1 MEPYTRPR
9 RQLPI
14 DYVLLNDGY
23 EGEEPMENISRASGL
38 KSAIES
44 SFELG
49 PEDSISQIVDRP
61 LSRNLT
67 EEAQGIS
74 LVLTDDVI
82 SSQLSRGTANHW
94 LWEQFEVTTLNQQN
108 DQLIT
113 CKHCRNWSI
122 KDSARS
128 TSTTKMSY
136 HLQRAHGLGVSN
148 DTKNTNQP
156 TIMTMWNQKQT
167 VNVTE
172 LLERNLIRWVV
183 LTRQPFT
190 QIFKDIPGVD
200 MPFTT
205 RRHYDRE

>member
-1 MEPYTRPR
+1 MEPSTRSR
-9 RQLPI
+9 RQLAI

-23 EGEEPMENISRASGL
+23 EGEEPMENVSLTSGL
-38 KSAIES
+38 QSPIES

-74 LVLTDDVI
+74 PVITDDVI
-82 SSQLSRGTANHW
+82 SSQPTRGTANHW
-94 LWEQFEVTTLNQQN
+94 LWEQFEPTRSKMLGN

-128 TSTTKMSY
+128 TSTTNMSY
-136 HLQRAHGLGVSN
+136 HELVGIGDYEDTHITGRSIREGIGHVISVVIGAEGLLALSS
-148 DTKNTNQP
+148 
-156 TIMTMWNQKQT
+156 I
-167 VNVTE
+167 
-172 LLERNLIRWVV
+172 
-183 LTRQPFT
+183 
-190 QIFKDIPGVD
+190 
-200 MPFTT
+200 
-205 RRHYDRE
+205 

>member
-1 MEPYTRPR
+1 MEPYRRPR
-9 RQLPI
+9 RQLAI

-23 EGEEPMENISRASGL
+23 EGEEPMENVSRARASGL
-38 KSAIES
+38 KSPIES

-82 SSQLSRGTANHW
+82 SSQPTRGTANHW
-94 LWEQFEVTTLNQQN
+94 LWEQFEVTTLNQQWKPKRSKKLRN

-122 KDSARS
+122 DPARS
-128 TSTTKMSY
+128 TSTTNMSY

-148 DTKNTNQP
+148 DTKNTTLP
-156 TIMTMWNQKQT
+156 AIMTII
-167 VNVTE
+167 V
-172 LLERNLIRWVV
+172 
-183 LTRQPFT
+183 
-190 QIFKDIPGVD
+190 
-200 MPFTT
+200 
-205 RRHYDRE
+205 REESYSLGRAYQRAIYCH

>member
-23 EGEEPMENISRASGL
+23 EGEEPIENVSRANGL
-38 KSAIES
+38 KSPIET

-67 EEAQGIS
+67 EKAQGIS

-82 SSQLSRGTANHW
+82 SSQPTRGTANHR
-94 LWEQFEVTTLNQQN
+94 LWEQFEVTTLNQQWKPKRSKKLRN

-122 KDSARS
+122 KDSANRHRQL
-128 TSTTKMSY
+128 TS
-136 HLQRAHGLGVSN
+136 HGLGGN
-148 DTKNTNQP
+148 NETKNTNQP

-183 LTRQPFT
+183 LTRQ
-190 QIFKDIPGVD
+190 
-200 MPFTT
+200 
-205 RRHYDRE
+205 

>member
-9 RQLPI
+9 RQLAI

-23 EGEEPMENISRASGL
+23 EEEEPMENVSRASGL
-38 KSAIES
+38 KSPIES

-74 LVLTDDVI
+74 LVLTDDMI
-82 SSQLSRGTANHW
+82 SSQPTRGTANHW
-94 LWEQFEVTTLNQQN
+94 LWEQFEVTTLNQLWKPKRSKKLRN

-128 TSTTKMSY
+128 TSTTNMSY

-156 TIMTMWNQKQT
+156 TIMTVIVREESYSLGRAYQT
-167 VNVTE
+167 A
-172 LLERNLIRWVV
+172 IYC
-183 LTRQPFT
+183 
-190 QIFKDIPGVD
+190 
-200 MPFTT
+200 
-205 RRHYDRE
+205 H